1 VNGPAFLDTN
11 VFVYAWDAAD
21 EARQRRARAWIAAL
35 WAEGNGRVSFQVL
48 TEFYVTVTQKLDP
61 AVDRATAR
69 GYVQTL
75 LQWKPVGT
83 DATLLERAWR
93 AQDQFRLSWWDAL
106 ILAAAQEAGCT
117 ALVTE
122 DLQDGRS
129 YGGVT
134 VVNPFRVAPD
144 EQR

>member
-1 VNGPAFLDTN
+1 
-11 VFVYAWDAAD
+11 
-21 EARQRRARAWIAAL
+21 
-35 WAEGNGRVSFQVL
+35 
-48 TEFYVTVTQKLDP
+48 
-61 AVDRATAR
+61 
-69 GYVQTL
+69 